1 MALGSELGILA
12 ATAATI
18 GFVHT
23 VTGPDHYL
31 PFIVI
36 GRARNWSLGRTLGV
50 TTLCGIGH
58 VLGSVVL
65 GLVGI
70 GLGVAVGQLDIIEGV
85 RGDIAAW
92 LLISFGL
99 IYAVWGLR
107 KAMRDKPHTHVHKHS
122 DGTAHTHHHS
132 HHHEHSHVHDEGSGS
147 GRNLTPWALFIIF
160 VLGPCEPLIPILM
173 YPAATR
179 SLGGLLLVTT
189 IFAVVTIGTMLL
201 MVYLAQRGIRLIPMQ
216 RIERYSHVIAGTAI
230 LGSGLAI
237 RFLGL

>member
-1 MALGSELGILA
+1 
-12 ATAATI
+12 
-18 GFVHT
+18 
-23 VTGPDHYL
+23 
-31 PFIVI
+31 
-36 GRARNWSLGRTLGV
+36 
-50 TTLCGIGH
+50 

-107 KAMRDKPHTHVHKHS
+107 KAVRDKPHTHVHRHS
-122 DGTAHTHHHS
+122 NGSAHTHHHS
-132 HHHEHSHVHDEGSGS
+132 HHHEHSHVHDHEESGTR
-147 GRNLTPWALFIIF
+147 GNLTPWALFIIF

-173 YPAATR
+173 YPAAT
-179 SLGGLLLVTT
+179 SSFWGLVLVTA
-189 IFAVVTIGTMLL
+189 IFAVVTIGTMLM

-216 RIERYSHVIAGTAI
+216 RIERYTHAIAGVAI
-230 LGSGLAI
+230 LSSGLAI